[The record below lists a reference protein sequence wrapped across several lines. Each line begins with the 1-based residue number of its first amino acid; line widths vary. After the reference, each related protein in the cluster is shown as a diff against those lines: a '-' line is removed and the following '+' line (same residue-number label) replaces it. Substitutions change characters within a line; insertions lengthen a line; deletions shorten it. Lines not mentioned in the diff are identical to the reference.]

1 MNKKLKSIPSAGT
14 KDDREPQPIDTTS
27 SPAIGNT
34 NVMCSQN
41 EGCIKRQHKNYIM
54 LLEWLAFW
62 GWVIAICLLFF

>member
-1 MNKKLKSIPSAGT
+1 MLEQKLNSEQ
-14 KDDREPQPIDTTS
+14 KDETRLPS
-27 SPAIGNT
+27 SPNSSNT

-41 EGCIKRQHKNYIM
+41 EGCIKRQIKNYIM